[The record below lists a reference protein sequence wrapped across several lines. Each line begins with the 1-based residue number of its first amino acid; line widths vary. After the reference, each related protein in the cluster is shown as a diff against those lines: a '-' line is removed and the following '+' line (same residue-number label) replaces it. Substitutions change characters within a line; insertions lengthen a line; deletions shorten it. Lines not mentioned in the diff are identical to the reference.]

1 MKLAVLAIALLVVA
15 SAARANSITNPTG
28 CFTLQPGQSIITSL
42 PPCPPA
48 GSSIV
53 VPPPPVVDTGT
64 AGDDNAQGDENE
76 QGDLGPPPPS
86 DGGFASIEGVNN
98 PVSPV
103 GVPEP
108 STLPLV
114 ALGAAA
120 IFLARSRRC
129 GTLSHS

>member
-1 MKLAVLAIALLVVA
+1 MKLAVLAIALLVA
-15 SAARANSITNPTG
+15 LPARANSITNPTG

-76 QGDLGPPPPS
+76 QGDLGPPPT
-86 DGGFASIEGVNN
+86 DFASIEGVDN
-98 PVSPV
+98 PASPA